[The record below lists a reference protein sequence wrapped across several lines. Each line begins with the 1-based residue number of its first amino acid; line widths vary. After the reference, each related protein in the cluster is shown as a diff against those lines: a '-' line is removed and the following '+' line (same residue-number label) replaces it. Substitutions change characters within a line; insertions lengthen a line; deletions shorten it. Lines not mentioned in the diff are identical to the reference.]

1 MDDEQGA
8 IQTCFHYNL
17 KSTEGNLFFLNFI
30 LLLEAHHE
38 FAIDPKENI
47 QSKGKKKVRAALLV
61 LTIYRLNKPIGF
73 VKDRSLGSI
82 ARPKFPLKILIFVD
96 LPWLKVCKIY
106 TCSSRSPVTS
116 FVSSAQIELDEVLVF
131 LLNWNNYNNY

>member
-47 QSKGKKKVRAALLV
+47 QPKGKKKVRAVLLV

-96 LPWLKVCKIY
+96 R
-106 TCSSRSPVTS
+106 SRSVKS
-116 FVSSAQIELDEVLVF
+116 IRALLGVLLLRLF
-131 LLNWNNYNNY
+131 LLLKLNSMKY